1 MITASSQLKDV
12 LKQSST
18 IKSGV
23 GCLVEYNMN
32 LLTNLDADN
41 ITGPAYATI
50 EGKEAY
56 KKIFPLDTIIKSNRP
71 AFAGVKY
78 AIFGDIS
85 SGDYRDPRTTTYPLN
100 YRMYYPGIDTI
111 YKYWVSPIGAG
122 GTIAITYPKT
132 IITNK
137 IVVKFEVSHAT
148 PPTWTVYGTPVGGS
162 ETQLATGV
170 DTAIPSFSSPTNA
183 GVLTLYYTGS
193 AWTTNASLHNV
204 SAYVSLTSIK
214 LTFGGVA
221 SKYIG
226 IIEFS
231 PRWVKDISDYIVSLD
246 INKESSSDST
256 DIIPVGQITANSL
269 TMQLNNY
276 NSTAMQILTYDRAD
290 TFAFDPTKTYLYK
303 QVELRPFFKIYHA
316 NGALGTS
323 PNKYDD
329 VYQGT
334 FYIDSFRISQYNDVN
349 LVALDG
355 AKILQ
360 ETLCPPVLCEN
371 YSVTAIIRR
380 LLDNIGFTNYKFNL
394 TATDKS
400 VISPNYWWADD
411 TKTVWEAIQEVC
423 RDTQMTALFD
433 ENNILQFYSREYMYS
448 VRTAD
453 WAFTSTLDGTTLPNV
468 ISLEKQELPSAN
480 QVKVLWQSAVTSNY
494 EQNADVLWKS
504 DTTFL
509 GAAALTADMDTTSVV
524 DGTPTAYMSLQP
536 LVTTEYENVQSLYS
550 FSGYLAI
557 EEEIVEYDGIEYEY
571 IDLSNAKQTQLI
583 TSSSDVFKYRSLAL
597 PGGENFKPSG
607 RYKIKNRAAFG
618 TIIAPHRA
626 GTDAQTASWTI
637 NQVVFK

>member
-1 MITASSQLKDV
+1 MITASTELKNV
-12 LKQSST
+12 LKQNSS
-18 IKSGV
+18 IRAGV
-23 GCLVEYNMN
+23 GCLIEYNMN
-32 LLTNLDADN
+32 LLTNLDETN
-41 ITGPAYATI
+41 ITGPSYATI
-50 EGKEAY
+50 GGKEAY

-78 AIFGDIS
+78 AIFGDMT
-85 SGDYRDPRTTTYPLN
+85 SGDYRDPRTTTYPIN
-100 YRMYYPGIDTI
+100 YRMYYPGLDTI
-111 YKYWVSPIGAG
+111 YKYWVSNEGSG

-132 IITNK
+132 IIANK
-137 IVVKFEVSHAT
+137 IVVKFEISHST
-148 PPTWTVYGTPVGGS
+148 PPTWNVYGTPVGGS
-162 ETQLATGV
+162 EGQLAQGTNSS
-170 DTAIPSFSSPTNA
+170 IPSFSSPTNA

-193 AWTTNASLHNV
+193 AWTTDASLHNV
-204 SAYVSLTSIK
+204 SAYVSLTAIK
-214 LTFGGVA
+214 LTFGGVTG
-221 SKYIG
+221 KYVG

-231 PRWVKDISDYIVSLD
+231 PRWVKDISDYIVNLD
-246 INKESSSDST
+246 VNKESSSNST
-256 DIIPVGQITANSL
+256 DVIPVGQISANSL
-269 TMQLNNY
+269 VMDLNNY
-276 NSTAMQILTYDRAD
+276 NSSAMQILTYDRSD
-290 TFAFDPTKTYLYK
+290 SFAFDPTKTYLYK
-303 QVELRPFFKIYHA
+303 HIELRPFFNIYHSD
-316 NGALGTS
+316 GAFGTS
-323 PNKYDD
+323 PNKYDKIF
-329 VYQGT
+329 QGT
-334 FYIDSFRISQYNDVN
+334 FYIDSFNISQYNDVK

-360 ETLCPPVLCEN
+360 ETLCPPVLCES

-380 LLDNIGFTNYKFNL
+380 LLDNIGFTNYNFNL

-411 TKTVWEAIQEVC
+411 TKTVWEAIQEIC

-433 ENNILQFYSREYMYS
+433 ENNILQFYSREYVYT

-453 WAFTSTLDGTTLPNV
+453 WAFTSAIDGSTLANV
-468 ISLEKQELPSAN
+468 VSLQKEELPSAN

-536 LVTTEYENVQSLYS
+536 ITTTSYENVQSLYS
-550 FSGYLAI
+550 FNGFLAI

-571 IDLSNAKQTQLI
+571 IDLAGAKQTQII
-583 TSSSDVFKYRSLAL
+583 TSASDTFKYRAL
-597 PGGENFKPSG
+597 SKPGGENFKPSG
-607 RYKIKNRAAFG
+607 RYKIKNREAFG
-618 TIIAPHRA
+618 TSIAPHRA

>member
-1 MITASSQLKDV
+1 MIIASSQLQDV
-12 LKQSST
+12 LKQST
-18 IKSGV
+18 TVKTGV

-41 ITGPAYATI
+41 ITGPSYAVVN
-50 EGKEAY
+50 GKEAY

-71 AFAGVKY
+71 PFAGVRY
-78 AIFGDIS
+78 AIFGDIVS
-85 SGDYRDPRTTTYPLN
+85 TDYRDPRTTTYPIN
-100 YRMYYPGIDTI
+100 YRMYYPGLDTI
-111 YKYWVSPIGAG
+111 YKYWVSNVGAG

-132 IITNK
+132 IIANK
-137 IVVKFEVSHAT
+137 IVVKFEISHAV
-148 PPTWTVYGTPVGGS
+148 PPTWDVYGTPVGGS
-162 ETQLATGV
+162 EGLLTSGTSS
-170 DTAIPSFSSPTNA
+170 DIPSFSSPTTA

-204 SAYVSLTSIK
+204 SSYVSLTSIK

-226 IIEFS
+226 VIEFS
-231 PRWVKDISDYIVSLD
+231 PRWVKDISDYVVNLNID
-246 INKESSSDST
+246 KESSSDSS

-276 NSTAMQILTYDRAD
+276 NTSAMQILAYETAD
-290 TFAFDPTKTYLYK
+290 AFAFDPAKTYLYK
-303 QVELRPFFKIYHA
+303 HIELKPFFKIYHS

-323 PNKYDD
+323 PNKYDN

-334 FYIDSFRISQYNDVN
+334 FYIDSFKINQYNDVN

-380 LLDNIGFTNYKFNL
+380 LLDNIGFTNYNFNL

-400 VISPNYWWADD
+400 IISPNYWWADD
-411 TKTVWEAIQEVC
+411 TKTVWQAIQEVC

-433 ENNILQFYSREYMYS
+433 ENNILQFYSREYMYTA
-448 VRTAD
+448 RTVD
-453 WAFTSTLDGTTLPNV
+453 WEFTSATDGTTLANV
-468 ISLEKQELPSAN
+468 ISLEKNELPSAN
-480 QVKVLWQSAVTSNY
+480 QVKILWKSAVTSNY

-509 GAAALTADMDTTSVV
+509 GAAALTADMDSTNVV
-524 DGTPTAYMSLQP
+524 DGTPIVYISLKP

-550 FSGYLAI
+550 FNGYLAI

-571 IDLSNAKQTQLI
+571 IDLSNNKQIQLMT
-583 TSSSDVFKYRSLAL
+583 TSSDIAKYRGLAL

-607 RYKIKNRAAFG
+607 KYKIKNRGAFG
-618 TIIAPHRA
+618 TIPAPHRA
-626 GTDAQTASWTI
+626 GTDAQTSSWSI
-637 NQVVFK
+637 NNVWFT

>member
-1 MITASSQLKDV
+1 MITASSQLQDV
-12 LKQSST
+12 LKQST
-18 IKSGV
+18 TVKTGV

-41 ITGPAYATI
+41 ITGPSYAVVG
-50 EGKEAY
+50 GKEAY

-78 AIFGDIS
+78 AIFGDMA

-100 YRMYYPGIDTI
+100 YRMYYPGLDTV
-111 YKYWVSPIGAG
+111 YKYWVSNEGAG
-122 GTIAITYPKT
+122 GTITITYPKT
-132 IITNK
+132 IIANK
-137 IVVKFEVSHAT
+137 IVVKFEISHAT

-162 ETQLATGV
+162 EAQLATG
-170 DTAIPSFSSPTNA
+170 DDEDIPSFSSPTNA

-204 SAYVSLTSIK
+204 SSYVSLTSVK
-214 LTFGGVA
+214 LTFGGVTA
-221 SKYIG
+221 KYIG

-231 PRWVKDISDYIVSLD
+231 PRWVKDISDYIVNVNID
-246 INKESSSDST
+246 KESSSDST
-256 DIIPVGQITANSL
+256 SIIPVGQITANSL

-276 NSTAMQILTYDRAD
+276 NTSAMQILAYDRAD
-290 TFAFDPTKTYLYK
+290 SFAFDPTKTYLYK
-303 QVELRPFFKIYHA
+303 HVELRPFFKIYHS

-323 PNKYDD
+323 PNQYDNI
-329 VYQGT
+329 YQGT
-334 FYIDSFRISQYNDVN
+334 FYVDSFKINQYNDVN

-380 LLDNIGFTNYKFNL
+380 LLDNIGFTNYNFNL

-411 TKTVWEAIQEVC
+411 TKTVWQAIQEVC

-433 ENNILQFYSREYMYS
+433 ENNILQFYSREYMYTVRS
-448 VRTAD
+448 VD
-453 WAFTSTLDGTTLPNV
+453 WAFTSATDGTTLSNV
-468 ISLEKQELPSAN
+468 ISLEKNELPSAN
-480 QVKVLWQSAVTSNY
+480 QVKVLWKSAVTSNY

-509 GAAALTADMDTTSVV
+509 GAAALTADMDTTNVV
-524 DGTPTAYMSLQP
+524 DGTPTAYMSLKP

-550 FSGYLAI
+550 FNGYLAI

-571 IDLSNAKQTQLI
+571 IDLSNAKQVQLI
-583 TSSSDVFKYRSLAL
+583 TSSSDVYKYRALAL

-618 TIIAPHRA
+618 TIIAAHRA
-626 GTDAQTASWTI
+626 GTDAQTASWTV

>member
-12 LKQSST
+12 LKQST
-18 IKSGV
+18 TVKTGV

-41 ITGPAYATI
+41 ITGPSYAVVG
-50 EGKEAY
+50 GKEAY

-78 AIFGDIS
+78 AIFGDMA

-100 YRMYYPGIDTI
+100 YRMYYPGLDTI
-111 YKYWVSPIGAG
+111 YKYWVSNEGAG
-122 GTIAITYPKT
+122 GTITITYPKT
-132 IITNK
+132 IIANK
-137 IVVKFEVSHAT
+137 IVIKFEISHAT

-162 ETQLATGV
+162 ETQLATG
-170 DTAIPSFSSPTNA
+170 DDEDIPSFSSPTNA

-204 SAYVSLTSIK
+204 SSYVSLTSLK
-214 LTFGGVA
+214 LTFGGVTA
-221 SKYIG
+221 KYIG

-231 PRWVKDISDYIVSLD
+231 PRWVKDISDYVVNMTID
-246 INKESSSDST
+246 KESSSDST
-256 DIIPVGQITANSL
+256 NIIPVGQITANSL

-276 NSTAMQILTYDRAD
+276 NTSAMQILAYERGDS
-290 TFAFDPTKTYLYK
+290 FAFDATKTYLYK
-303 QVELRPFFKIYHA
+303 HVELRPFFKIYHS

-323 PNKYDD
+323 PNQYDNI
-329 VYQGT
+329 YQGT
-334 FYIDSFRISQYNDVN
+334 FYIDSFRINQYNEVN
-349 LVALDG
+349 LIALDG

-380 LLDNIGFTNYKFNL
+380 LLDNIGFTNYNFNL

-411 TKTVWEAIQEVC
+411 TKTVWQAIQEVC

-433 ENNILQFYSREYMYS
+433 ENNILQFYSREYMYT
-448 VRTAD
+448 VRAVD
-453 WAFTSTLDGTTLPNV
+453 WAFTSAADGTTLSNV
-468 ISLEKQELPSAN
+468 ISLEKNELPSAN
-480 QVKVLWQSAVTSNY
+480 QVKVLWKSAVTSNY

-524 DGTPTAYMSLQP
+524 DGTPTAYMSLEP

-550 FSGYLAI
+550 FNGYLAI

-571 IDLSNAKQTQLI
+571 IDLSNAKQVQLI
-583 TSSSDVFKYRSLAL
+583 TSSSDVYKYRALAL

-607 RYKIKNRAAFG
+607 RYKIKNRASFG
-618 TIIAPHRA
+618 TVIAAHRA

>member
-1 MITASSQLKDV
+1 MITASTELKNV
-12 LKQSST
+12 LKQNSS
-18 IKSGV
+18 IRAGV

-32 LLTNLDADN
+32 LLTNLDETN
-41 ITGPAYATI
+41 ITGPSYATI
-50 EGKEAY
+50 GGKEAY

-78 AIFGDIS
+78 AIFGDMT
-85 SGDYRDPRTTTYPLN
+85 SGDYRDPRTTTYPIN
-100 YRMYYPGIDTI
+100 YRMYYPGLDTI
-111 YKYWVSPIGAG
+111 YKYWVSNEGSG

-132 IITNK
+132 IIANK
-137 IVVKFEVSHAT
+137 IVVKFEISHAI
-148 PPTWTVYGTPVGGS
+148 PPTWSVYGTPVGGS
-162 ETQLATGV
+162 EGLLTFGT
-170 DTAIPSFSSPTNA
+170 DSNIPSFSSPTTA

-193 AWTTNASLHNV
+193 AWTTDASLHNI

-214 LTFGGVA
+214 LTFGGVTG
-221 SKYIG
+221 KYVG

-231 PRWVKDISDYIVSLD
+231 PRWVKDISDYIVNLD
-246 INKESSSDST
+246 VNKESSSNST
-256 DIIPVGQITANSL
+256 DVIPVGQISANSL
-269 TMQLNNY
+269 VMDLNNY
-276 NSTAMQILTYDRAD
+276 NSSAMQILTYDRSD
-290 TFAFDPTKTYLYK
+290 SFAFDPTKTYLYK
-303 QVELRPFFKIYHA
+303 HVELRPFFNIYHSD
-316 NGALGTS
+316 GAFGTS
-323 PNKYDD
+323 PNKYDKIF
-329 VYQGT
+329 QGT
-334 FYIDSFRISQYNDVN
+334 FYIDSFNISQYNDVK

-360 ETLCPPVLCEN
+360 ETLCPPVLCES

-380 LLDNIGFTNYKFNL
+380 LLDNIGFTNYNFNL

-411 TKTVWEAIQEVC
+411 TKTVWEAIQEIC

-433 ENNILQFYSREYMYS
+433 ENNILQFYSREYVYT

-453 WAFTSTLDGTTLPNV
+453 WAFTSATDGSTLANV
-468 ISLEKQELPSAN
+468 ISLQKEELPSAN

-536 LVTTEYENVQSLYS
+536 ITTTSYENVQSLYS
-550 FSGYLAI
+550 FNGFLAI

-571 IDLSNAKQTQLI
+571 IDLAGDQQTQII
-583 TSSSDVFKYRSLAL
+583 TSASDTFKYRAL
-597 PGGENFKPSG
+597 SKPGGENFKPSF
-607 RYKIKNRAAFG
+607 RYKIKNRGAFG
-618 TIIAPHRA
+618 TSIAPHRA